1 MRHFHTSSIL
11 GVFMGIVSAAGA
23 DDWAEF
29 RGPTGQGHYTGKP
42 LPTRWSTTE
51 NVVWKQPIPGKGW
64 SSPVLYKGRIYLTTA
79 VPSKDGKTLSLAA
92 LCLDAASGKQ
102 LWQTEVFRRDAA
114 KSPAIH
120 GKNSHASPTPLTDG
134 QQLFVHFGHQGTASL
149 DLDGKILWTNDELAY
164 SPVHGNGGSPIL
176 VDDKLVFSVD
186 GSDKQYVVALKCA
199 SGKIAWKTDR
209 KSTAPRKFSFS
220 TPLAISLN
228 GSKQVIS
235 PASDAV
241 IAYDA
246 VDGKELWRVKYD
258 GYSVIPRPVHGHGL
272 IFMGTG
278 YDRPTVL
285 AIRTQGMGDITDS
298 HVAWKLIK
306 AAPHTPSPL
315 LAGTE
320 LYLISDG
327 GIASCLDAR
336 TGKVHWQERVGGN
349 FSASPM
355 LAGDKIYLQ
364 SEEGVATVLRAG
376 KKFERLAQNAMN
388 ERTLAS
394 LAAADGSIYLRT
406 EGHLYRIQEK

>member
-1 MRHFHTSSIL
+1 
-11 GVFMGIVSAAGA
+11 MGIAGAAGA

-51 NVVWKQPIPGKGW
+51 NVSWKQAIPGKGW
-64 SSPVLYKGRIYLTTA
+64 SSPIIHKERIYLTTA
-79 VPSKDGKTLSLAA
+79 VPSKDGKELSLAA
-92 LCLDAASGKQ
+92 LCLDTVTGKH
-102 LWQTEVFRRDAA
+102 LWQTEVFRRETA

-134 QQLFVHFGHQGTASL
+134 RRLFVHFGHQGTACL
-149 DLDGKILWTNDELAY
+149 DLDGKIHWQNSDLAY
-164 SPVHGNGGSPIL
+164 APVHGNGGSPIL
-176 VDDKLVFSVD
+176 VDDRLVFSVD
-186 GSDKQYVVALKCA
+186 GADKQFVIALKCA
-199 SGKIAWKTDR
+199 DGKAAWKTDR
-209 KSTAPRKFSFS
+209 NSAAVRKFSFS
-220 TPLAISLN
+220 TPLAITVN
-228 GSKQVIS
+228 GTKQIIS

-246 VDGKELWRVKYD
+246 ADGKELWRVKYD

-272 IFMGTG
+272 VYLGTG
-278 YDRPTVL
+278 YDRPTLL
-285 AIRTQGMGDITDS
+285 AVRLGGMGDVSGS
-298 HVAWKLIK
+298 HIAWKLPK

-315 LAGTE
+315 LSGDE
-320 LYLISDG
+320 LYVVSDL

-336 TGKVHWQERVGGN
+336 TGKVHWQERVGGS

-355 LAGDKIYLQ
+355 LANDRVYLQ

-376 KKFERLAQNAMN
+376 KKFERLAQNVMN

-394 LAAADGSIYLRT
+394 LAAADGAIYLRT

>member
-1 MRHFHTSSIL
+1 MRHMSAVCIL
-11 GVFMGIVSAAGA
+11 IMGIAGLAGA

-42 LPTRWSTTE
+42 LPTRWSATD

-64 SSPVLYKGRIYLTTA
+64 SSPVVHKGRIYLTTA
-79 VPSKDGKTLSLAA
+79 VPSADGKDLSLQA

-114 KSPAIH
+114 KSPKIH

-134 QQLFVHFGHQGTASL
+134 KRLYVHFGHQGTACL
-149 DLDGKILWTNDELAY
+149 DLDGKILWQNADLGYA
-164 SPVHGNGGSPIL
+164 PVHGNGGSPIL
-176 VDDKLVFSVD
+176 VEDKLVFSVD
-186 GSDKQYVVALKCA
+186 GSDKQFVAALNCA
-199 SGKIAWKTDR
+199 DGKVAWKSDR
-209 KSTAPRKFSFS
+209 KSEAPRKFSFS
-220 TPLAISLN
+220 TPLALAVN
-228 GSKQVIS
+228 GTKQIIS

-246 VDGKELWRVKYD
+246 SDGKELWRVKYD

-272 IFMGTG
+272 IFMSTG
-278 YDRPTVL
+278 YDRPTLL
-285 AIRTQGMGDITDS
+285 AIRTQGMGDITGS
-298 HVAWKLIK
+298 HLAWKLAK

-315 LAGTE
+315 LAGDE
-320 LYLISDG
+320 LYLVSDG
-327 GIASCLDAR
+327 GVASCVDAR

-376 KKFERLAQNAMN
+376 KKYERLAQNDMK

-394 LAAADGSIYLRT
+394 LAAADGAIYLRT
-406 EGHLYRIQEK
+406 DGHLYRIQEK